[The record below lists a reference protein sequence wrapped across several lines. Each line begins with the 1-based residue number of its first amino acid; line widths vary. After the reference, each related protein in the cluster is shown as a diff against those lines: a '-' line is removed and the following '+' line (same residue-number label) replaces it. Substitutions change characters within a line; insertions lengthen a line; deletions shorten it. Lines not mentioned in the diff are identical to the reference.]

1 MCGWPDRWHANLNNN
16 SVTLTLGCPG
26 ACVPALLLTRR
37 YQRVLKFLSFLVPV
51 NVDNGLMAEVTATPT
66 LLLNGYRLPQLPVSG
81 SKIYA

>member
-16 SVTLTLGCPG
+16 SVTLTLRCPG
-26 ACVPALLLTRR
+26 ACV
-37 YQRVLKFLSFLVPV
+37 LSFLVPV